1 MIDPQWLN
9 WAQRLQA
16 IAQTGLH
23 YEPHPF
29 DRERYEQIEEIAAEM
44 LAAHTNDDPQ
54 MIRDLFQAQAGHA
67 TPKVDVRGVVF
78 RDDAVLLVRE
88 NLDNGRWTLPGGWAD
103 IGEAPAE
110 AVAREVYEEAG
121 YRVQVTRMLAVYD
134 RSRHNYPPSAFYIY
148 KLFFLCEL
156 LDDKQVD
163 GYNDLDSAAFAETGE
178 ARFFT
183 EDNLPE
189 DLSTGRVT
197 LAQLKRFFALHRQ
210 PDLPTD
216 FD

>member
-1 MIDPQWLN
+1 MIDPKWLN
-9 WAQRLQA
+9 WAQRLQV

-29 DRERYEQIEEIAAEM
+29 DRERYEHIAEIAAEM
-44 LAAHTNDDPQ
+44 MAAHTNGSQP
-54 MIRDLFQAQAGHA
+54 MIHDLFNAQVGHA

-88 NLDNGRWTLPGGWAD
+88 NLDNGRWTVPGGWAD
-103 IGEAPAE
+103 VGEAPAE

-121 YRVQVTRMLAVYD
+121 YRVRVARLLAVYD
-134 RSRHNYPPSAFYIY
+134 RSKHNYPPSAFYIY

-156 LDDKQVD
+156 LNDQQVD
-163 GYNDLDSAAFAETGE
+163 GYAELNSAAFAETGE

-183 EDNLPE
+183 EDELPE

-197 LAQLKRFFALHRQ
+197 HAQLRRFFELYRR